1 MSDQN
6 ILVKTVTDSA
16 VLIGLAAGLGYL
28 GKKAFRENFLGDP
41 SSNVMNYVKWTGV
54 PSGSIALKDYLED
67 KKVLPSI

>member
-6 ILVKTVTDSA
+6 KLVKTVTDSA

-54 PSGSIALKDYLED
+54 PSGSIPLKDYLED